1 MFAHCVKSQRRGP
14 GGLGQLF
21 VHLSPATCHMYHLHG
36 VQEVA
41 CRALM
46 DEVEYDVTKARQKK
60 AKVGS
65 YRIRPDGTQER
76 RKVPLVQSEAF
87 LIDLLDKVCQR
98 MNDYQLDEDP
108 VTKEKYFRRYAPRKG
123 DKIYKEYK
131 RFYYYSDAYK
141 PLKFACENIIE
152 EYEDEILALIAQEAH
167 HFADKL
173 CTGKSGLCG
182 ASGNHT
188 EF

>member
-1 MFAHCVKSQRRGP
+1 MGP
-14 GGLGQLF
+14 SRLPVALLLLQVLLLGAMGSKEPD
-21 VHLSPATCHMYHLHG
+21 VRCG
-36 VQEVA
+36 A

-60 AKVGS
+60 TKVGS

-87 LIDLLDKVCQR
+87 LVDLLDKVCER
-98 MNDYQLDEDP
+98 MNDYQLEEDP
-108 VTKEKYFRRYAPRKG
+108 MTKEKYFRRYAPRKG

-152 EYEDEILALIAQEAH
+152 EYEDEIFSLIVQEAH
-167 HFADKL
+167 NFADKM
-173 CTGKSGLCG
+173 CSGKSDLCG
-182 ASGNHT
+182 ASANHT